1 MIKEERLKCLHVEKR
16 GWEEGGGKNGTSA
29 VQDAKDATLSAE
41 CHATNISLIYD
52 LYNYIKIM
60 KSRNN
65 RKGCK

>member
-1 MIKEERLKCLHVEKR
+1 MLTRGKER
-16 GWEEGGGKNGTSA
+16 WEEGGGKKVA

-65 RKGCK
+65 RIII